1 MTPGAAADRCR
12 VVLPAAAGPMPVDI
26 ARPARLSGRLAV
38 VAHGRN
44 GAPDQPQIGP
54 LIGACLARGCTVLA
68 PHLGHSAANAGAGAA
83 GDFTIAGQIAD
94 LGAVLGWARQARADL
109 GWTQGG
115 ALMLGH
121 SMGAHAALRL
131 AAGELAT
138 PAGELASVAAGEFA
152 APAGGLAGAVVGV
165 VAAPAGGIAG
175 VVAAP
180 AAEVAAEL
188 AGEIAGVVA
197 VAPVVSGAM
206 LLAARRRMGPAAL
219 AALLAE
225 VPGAARDWPAHDLIP
240 LAPRIAVPVAVIVGA
255 DDAITPP
262 ADARLLADAL
272 PDLVAF
278 DVLAG
283 AHHCPLG
290 ADYARSIAAALDR
303 IDGRG

>member
-1 MTPGAAADRCR
+1 
-12 VVLPAAAGPMPVDI
+12 MPVDVF
-26 ARPARLSGRLAV
+26 RPARPSGRLAV

-54 LIGACLARGCTVLA
+54 LIAACLARGWGVLA
-68 PHLGHSAANAGAGAA
+68 PHLSHSAANAGAGAA
-83 GDFTIAGQIAD
+83 GDFTIAGQIGD

-131 AAGELAT
+131 AA
-138 PAGELASVAAGEFA
+138 AGAAGE
-152 APAGGLAGAVVGV
+152 V
-165 VAAPAGGIAG
+165 
-175 VVAAP
+175 
-180 AAEVAAEL
+180 
-188 AGEIAGVVA
+188 AGVVA

-206 LLAARRRMGPAAL
+206 LLAARRRMGPQAL

-255 DDAITPP
+255 EDTITPP